1 MTNGILGKLF
11 TLGRGAANNLGE
23 MVVDANAITILEQEM
38 RDADAALA
46 KARTNLVSQKAD
58 RKLLLDKIAATTQQ
72 RDKYNAFVPQLLA
85 KNDEKLATET
95 AGQIAALENELAQD
109 KKTLDGMN
117 ANIDRL
123 EASIRQGDQGIAGIK
138 RQIDSVKAT
147 AQVQRAQEA
156 VSATATGSNGK
167 IATAMD
173 SLERIKARQ
182 AQKEAQLSAAAEV
195 EAAKGDGGLD
205 QRLRDAGVLPGALAA
220 ADVLARFK
228 TPQQ

>member
-1 MTNGILGKLF
+1 MSNGILGKLF

-46 KARTNLVSQKAD
+46 KAREALVTQKAD
-58 RKLLLDKIAATTQQ
+58 RKVLMDKMSAKTQQ
-72 RDKYNAFVPQLLA
+72 HDKYNTFVPQLLA
-85 KNDEKLATET
+85 KNDEALAQET
-95 AGQIAALENELAQD
+95 AGKIAALENELAQD
-109 KKTLDGMN
+109 QKTLDGMN

-123 EASIRQGDQGIAGIK
+123 DASIRQGEQGIAGIK

-156 VSATATGSNGK
+156 VSASSTGSNSK

-182 AQKEAQLSAAAEV
+182 AQKDAQLAAAAEV
-195 EAAKGDGGLD
+195 EAARGDGGLD
-205 QRLRDAGVLPGALAA
+205 QRLRDAGALPGATAA

-228 TPQQ
+228 TPQP